1 MSEPEVLPH
10 HHPGRVQPVYQH
22 GADELIRLK
31 LRELQRERQHTDGSH
46 AEPGQQL
53 CAAPGAAEQWRMRAW
68 PNHLVWVRVK
78 GDDHD
83 RQPKLAGHLDSASHD
98 PLMAAMHAVEL
109 TNGDDGPAPLGWH
122 VIKAVPPLHV
132 RISLAVVLGHRAV
145 PQACHGARPADTSGP
160 ARRAGIRAAGEYG
173 Q

>member
-1 MSEPEVLPH
+1 MAAGQRCVSRPSQSRLAT
-10 HHPGRVQPVYQH
+10 QPAYTPS
-22 GADELIRLK
+22 ARRDAAARAPP
-31 LRELQRERQHTDGSH
+31 R
-46 AEPGQQL
+46 AAAQQL
-53 CAAPGAAEQWRMRAW
+53 WRAPGVGEHGRMGAW

-109 TNGDDGPAPLGWH
+109 TKGDDGPAPLGWH